1 MIGSVLVAND
11 MPPMPPFMMQQNAD
25 KPTKSQPNNNA
36 PIVKSAQSKQPNKQ
50 PAQGTFKNKLDSI
63 AECAVLPPMVIFL
76 PPPMEKSLVSCR
88 NEFYKP
94 SIEDATKKLSKLY
107 KKTVTVSK
115 IEIVDDFREVY
126 KVYMTIEGE
135 KRSSSFFDWFEDE
148 LKESSFKYCNANLT
162 HCLL

>member
-1 MIGSVLVAND
+1 MICSALTAND
-11 MPPMPPFMMQQNAD
+11 MPPMPPFMMQQNVD
-25 KPTKSQPNNNA
+25 KSTQTQTKSSEPV
-36 PIVKSAQSKQPNKQ
+36 VKSAQPKQSSKQ

-94 SIEDATKKLSKLY
+94 SIEDANKKLSELY
-107 KKTVTVSK
+107 NKTVTVSK

-126 KVYMTIEGE
+126 KVYIKIEGE
-135 KRSSSFFDWFEDE
+135 QKSSSFFDWFEE
-148 LKESSFKYCNANLT
+148 QPSEPGFKYCNANLT

>member
-1 MIGSVLVAND
+1 
-11 MPPMPPFMMQQNAD
+11 MPPFMMQQNAD
-25 KPTKSQPNNNA
+25 KSGTHKNA
-36 PIVKSAQSKQPNKQ
+36 KQPKNAQQKNATPTLKKNQAKTTTKQ
-50 PAQGTFKNKLDSI
+50 AGQGSFKNKLDSI

-94 SIEDATKKLSKLY
+94 SVEDATKKLSELY

-126 KVYMTIEGE
+126 KIYMKIEGE
-135 KRSSSFFDWFEDE
+135 ESSSSFFDWFDE
-148 LKESSFKYCNANLT
+148 KSEQPSFKYCNANLT
-162 HCLL
+162 RCLL